1 MKNKKS
7 GKAFKNFFK
16 NIYKVIDKLIVTP
29 ISTLVYKIQSRLGK
43 NNKLEKILNRP
54 NVLLYI
60 SLVFAVLIFFIV
72 DGKATQLVG
81 NNAEFLTDIP
91 VRVIYN
97 SSAYVIE
104 GVPETVDMTLIGRKG
119 DLYLARQLGDNEV
132 VLNLENYDAN
142 DGTVRVKVTYNKII
156 NNIDYKIDPEY
167 ITVKIKEKVSENKTV
182 VYDLLNQD
190 GLDPKLSVKSVT
202 LSKSDVIVR
211 GSKEN
216 IDNIASI
223 KALVD
228 LSNEDFVKAGSY
240 NVDNLKLVA
249 YGSNGELITN
259 VEIVATNISA
269 TVVLDSNS
277 KKVPVRIQTTGSLV
291 SGKAIS
297 SITINGK
304 NATEFE
310 TTIYGDEE
318 ALANVDYLNVSID
331 INQLG
336 NSGSKTSSVTFP
348 KPSGVRYIENESVTL
363 VLNFGEAKQRT
374 ITIKRINTR
383 NTPNGLTANLLEEED
398 ETVDVQVIG
407 VESVINSIDESSITA
422 YVDLTGYSAG
432 KYSIPVKVEGTD
444 SRLQYVVSKN
454 IQIVLS
460 KARD

>member
-1 MKNKKS
+1 MKNKKN

-43 NNKLEKILNRP
+43 DNKLEKILNRP